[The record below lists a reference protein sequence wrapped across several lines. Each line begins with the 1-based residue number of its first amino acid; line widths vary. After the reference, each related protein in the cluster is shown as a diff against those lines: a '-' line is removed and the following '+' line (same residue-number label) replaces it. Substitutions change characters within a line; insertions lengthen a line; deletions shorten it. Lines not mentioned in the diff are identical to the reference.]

1 MNGHRRTISRT
12 PDPWRIGSWEPARLG
27 LSDSIGITLLLT
39 LVGLMR
45 GFDYLTPKT
54 TASPA
59 LSLVE
64 AAFPLWVWGVMFAAP
79 SVFLAVSALARV
91 HAGVWIGHWLLV
103 IAYVGLATGL
113 GAEYVQRP
121 WLDGI
126 RTVGALLVPLAL
138 HGLVAFR
145 TGWRPPRDT

>member
-1 MNGHRRTISRT
+1 MNGHRRTISLT

-113 GAEYVQRP
+113 GGEYVQRP

>member
-1 MNGHRRTISRT
+1 MNGHRKTISHN
-12 PDPWRIGSWEPARLG
+12 PDPWRFGSWEPARLG

-39 LVGLMR
+39 FVGLLR

-54 TASPA
+54 QESAA
-59 LSLVE
+59 LSVVE
-64 AAFPLWVWGVMFAAP
+64 AAFPLWVWGIMFAAP
-79 SVFLAVSALARV
+79 SLFLALSALARI

-113 GAEYVQRP
+113 GVEYLGRP
-121 WLDGI
+121 WFDGI
-126 RTVGALLVPLAL
+126 RTVGSLAVSFAI

-145 TGWRPPRDT
+145 TGWRPPRDA

>member
-1 MNGHRRTISRT
+1 MNGHRRTISRS

-126 RTVGALLVPLAL
+126 RTVGALFVPLAL

>member
-1 MNGHRRTISRT
+1 MNGHRRTISLT

-27 LSDSIGITLLLT
+27 LSDSIGITILLT
-39 LVGLMR
+39 FVGLVR
-45 GFDYLTPKT
+45 GVDYITPKT

-64 AAFPLWVWGVMFAAP
+64 QAFPLWVWGLMFAVP
-79 SVFLAVSALARV
+79 SVFLAVSAIARV

-113 GAEYVQRP
+113 SVEYLGRP
-121 WLDGI
+121 WFDGI
-126 RTVGALLVPLAL
+126 RTVASLAAPFAL
-138 HGLVAFR
+138 HAMIAFR

>member
-1 MNGHRRTISRT
+1 MNGHRRTISRS

-39 LVGLMR
+39 IVGLVR
-45 GFDYLTPKT
+45 GLDYITPKT
-54 TASPA
+54 TESPA

-64 AAFPLWVWGVMFAAP
+64 QAFPLWVWGLMFAVP
-79 SVFLAVSALARV
+79 SVFLLVSAIARV

-113 GAEYVQRP
+113 GVEYLSRP
-121 WLDGI
+121 WFDGI
-126 RTVGALLVPLAL
+126 RTVASLSAPFAL
-138 HGLVAFR
+138 HAMIAFR